1 MFSFLIDEK
10 EILIG
15 YIVGLVL
22 LLRILFPDRRINI
35 GRGLF
40 ITFCYT
46 SYFLLIIMLLTT

>member
-22 LLRILFPDRRINI
+22 LLRILFPDQKDKISV
-35 GRGLF
+35 GVYLLLF
-40 ITFCYT
+40 VIQTI
-46 SYFLLIIMLLTT
+46 SY

>member
-22 LLRILFPDRRINI
+22 LLRILFPDRRIKY
-35 GRGLF
+35 R
-40 ITFCYT
+40 
-46 SYFLLIIMLLTT
+46 